1 VPPDSRPPSQ
11 EEILEA
17 ALAALTEEDIPP
29 DDEACC
35 WPDPDTGRP
44 VELAGLDDEELDELL
59 ADPPPA
65 GSARRGDPFGPA
77 EPALRT
83 GATGPTEPAL
93 RTEVSGPAEPA
104 LRTEVSVLSDP
115 LSAAAAA
122 EVPPAGCLTRDGSGG
137 GAGFADGGV
146 LDVLAAGLP
155 LAGFAEDAHDAL
167 GQADDDALIG
177 MIRAWRRLSSWATAR
192 ELAAVAELARRRPAA
207 GSSAGA
213 GGGWPLNLSEFIPDE
228 VAAALTL
235 TGRAAQDEV
244 NLALDLSGPLAAT
257 GAALAAGRIDLPKA
271 KLIAAAVVTC
281 TAAHA
286 AAVQAAVLPGAPD
299 MTTGQ
304 LRRALARAVLA
315 ADPDA
320 ADRQRAEA
328 LNEARVDCWPDPAG
342 TANLAGRNLP
352 AASVLAADKRLCQVA
367 AGWKKHGAAGG
378 MDLLRAR
385 AYLALLL
392 GLDTSTPPADLLPAA
407 ARPAGPGRDDAAGPA
422 GDGVPGRGPGQDDAP
437 GTRTDSTHG
446 DHTDPA
452 PSTKTNS
459 TPSDHTDA
467 APGTSTNSTH
477 GDHTDPAPGTKTDST
492 PSDHTEAATDLQQH
506 LPAGPACSGG
516 GLPPLAGSVNLTI
529 PLTTLLGMSQS
540 PGEAAGYGPLDPGTA
555 RALACATAGHRAS
568 RWHIIVT
575 GPGGRALAHGSAR
588 GPVGAS
594 GGEPGSGWSVNVTT
608 EPVAAGECDHRNA
621 EPGYRPSPALQR
633 LIRARTT
640 TCAAYGCGR
649 PAATCDLDHTV
660 PHDQG
665 GLTCECN
672 LAPLCRHHHRMKQAE
687 GWTLEQ
693 VSPGV
698 LAWLTPAGRRY
709 ITVPGQHPT

>member
-1 VPPDSRPPSQ
+1 
-11 EEILEA
+11 
-17 ALAALTEEDIPP
+17 
-29 DDEACC
+29 
-35 WPDPDTGRP
+35 
-44 VELAGLDDEELDELL
+44 
-59 ADPPPA
+59 
-65 GSARRGDPFGPA
+65 
-77 EPALRT
+77 
-83 GATGPTEPAL
+83 
-93 RTEVSGPAEPA
+93 
-104 LRTEVSVLSDP
+104 
-115 LSAAAAA
+115 
-122 EVPPAGCLTRDGSGG
+122 
-137 GAGFADGGV
+137 
-146 LDVLAAGLP
+146 
-155 LAGFAEDAHDAL
+155 
-167 GQADDDALIG
+167 
-177 MIRAWRRLSSWATAR
+177 
-192 ELAAVAELARRRPAA
+192 
-207 GSSAGA
+207 
-213 GGGWPLNLSEFIPDE
+213 
-228 VAAALTL
+228 
-235 TGRAAQDEV
+235 
-244 NLALDLSGPLAAT
+244 
-257 GAALAAGRIDLPKA
+257 
-271 KLIAAAVVTC
+271 
-281 TAAHA
+281 
-286 AAVQAAVLPGAPD
+286 
-299 MTTGQ
+299 
-304 LRRALARAVLA
+304 
-315 ADPDA
+315 
-320 ADRQRAEA
+320 
-328 LNEARVDCWPDPAG
+328 VDCWPDPAG

-352 AASVLAADKRLCQVA
+352 AASVLAADKRLCRIA

-407 ARPAGPGRDDAAGPA
+407 ARPAGPGRDDA
-422 GDGVPGRGPGQDDAP
+422 
-437 GTRTDSTHG
+437 
-446 DHTDPA
+446 

-459 TPSDHTDA
+459 TPSDHTD
-467 APGTSTNSTH
+467 
-477 GDHTDPAPGTKTDST
+477 
-492 PSDHTEAATDLQQH
+492 AATDLQQH